1 MQRCHLAFPLAILL
15 LSGCAS
21 LNSKEQISLARTG
34 MKTQF
39 ESAKTAEYVANQTA
53 VYNSLKQMTSKTTPT
68 DDEVINAG
76 MQYAD
81 TLCSDYIEAL
91 YWVNKQL
98 KADVR
103 DVNALGTLTASAM
116 GIAKSAANSIAGA
129 AVLFGFA
136 EDSLNNMGSRVL
148 FELEPSSIRALV
160 EGSQKSFRGA
170 LPSGYQGQAA
180 VFTVV
185 REYISLCIPSRIEAE
200 INNAA
205 KTALPVASE
214 GNAAKGEAPKV
225 STNANQVKLS
235 TQAYASNFYSEVLKS
250 YVFPGGVKDAKAYES
265 LSSWLRNTQKIT
277 DPVSIFLM
285 SAKYKDQWKD
295 AIDYLS
301 NNGNPRLE

>member
-1 MQRCHLAFPLAILL
+1 MQRFHLSIVLAVLL
-15 LSGCAS
+15 LPGCAS
-21 LNSKEQISLARTG
+21 LNSKEQISLARSG

-53 VYNSLKQMTSKTTPT
+53 VYNSLKTMTGKSNAT

-116 GIAKSAANSIAGA
+116 GIAKSAATSIAGA

-136 EDSLNNMGSRVL
+136 EDTLNNMGSRVL

-170 LPSGYQGQAA
+170 LPTGYQGQAA

-205 KTALPVASE
+205 KTALPVASD
-214 GNAAKGEAPKV
+214 GNVAKGEAPKV
-225 STNANQVKLS
+225 SVNPNQVKVS
-235 TQAYASNFYSEVLKS
+235 TQVYASNFYSEVLKS

-265 LSSWLRNTQKIT
+265 LSNWLKNSKKIT

-285 SAKYKDQWKD
+285 SGKYKDQWKD

-301 NNGNPRLE
+301 SNGNPRLE